1 MARLA
6 LFTNPSA
13 TEKVDRIVSA
23 FTAAGSEVEH
33 VPADSAQAL
42 ESAARDL
49 VSQGCER
56 MIVAGG
62 DGTIHLAIQALA
74 TTPTILGVIPVG
86 TGNDFL
92 RAMGLTDDIE
102 VAARR
107 ALSEPGEVDLLRVGD
122 RWAAS
127 VATLG
132 FSGDVNAR
140 ANRMQWPR
148 GKSRY
153 TLSTVL
159 GLPGLHAREI
169 ELELDG
175 ASRAVEATLMTIAN
189 TSSFGG
195 GMLISPDADPT
206 DGVADLTIVTRVGR
220 VKLLR
225 FFGKVFNGSHVD
237 LAEVECLRAT
247 KVRIVTPDLDL
258 WADGELIT
266 TSPAAIEVVPKALRL
281 AGAGLPD

>member
-1 MARLA
+1 MARLP

-13 TEKVDRIVSA
+13 TEKVDRIVAA
-23 FTAAGSEVEH
+23 FAAAGSEVEH
-33 VPADSAQAL
+33 VPAASAQAL

-74 TTPTILGVIPVG
+74 ATPTVLGVIPVG

-107 ALSEPGEVDLLRVGD
+107 ALSEPAEVDLLRVGD

-140 ANRMQWPR
+140 ANRMRWPR
-148 GKSRY
+148 GRSRY
-153 TLSTVL
+153 TVSTVL
-159 GLPGLHAREI
+159 GLPGLHARRI
-169 ELELDG
+169 DLELDG

-206 DGVADLTIVTRVGR
+206 DGVADLTIVTKVGR

-237 LAEVECLRAT
+237 LAEVECLRST
-247 KVRIVTPDLDL
+247 KVRIVTPGIEL

-281 AGAGLPD
+281 AGAGLQD